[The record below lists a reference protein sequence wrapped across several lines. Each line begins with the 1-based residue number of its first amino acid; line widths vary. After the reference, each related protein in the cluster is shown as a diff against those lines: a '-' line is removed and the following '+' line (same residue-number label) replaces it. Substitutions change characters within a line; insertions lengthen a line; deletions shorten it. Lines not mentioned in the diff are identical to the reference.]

1 MRINAKTETATI
13 RFIIRDPPIG
23 LIIYSFS

>member
-13 RFIIRDPPIG
+13 RFIIRNPSAG